1 LNLNAIPTGTIK
13 GEIYYS
19 NSKLPVRY
27 GTIEI
32 KSLKKGSYIDS
43 IGNFE
48 IKNIEA
54 GVYDLKLHVNY
65 FDDSTLNN
73 IRVNSDSVTD
83 LKISFVSNC
92 QYSRSDSICPV
103 CKKIDK
109 VIPIVYGLIVFE
121 NDKTDTTDNSGSIIE
136 EEQSFKMGGCNV
148 TGCDPFWYCRRDSI
162 SF

>member
-1 LNLNAIPTGTIK
+1 MTTGRICLQ
-13 GEIYYS
+13 EICGSFIYFNNHYKLS
-19 NSKLPVRY
+19 VSSKPEESELSSFLFQISFTVSFSATY
-27 GTIEI
+27 HF
-32 KSLKKGSYIDS
+32 LK
-43 IGNFE
+43 
-48 IKNIEA
+48 
-54 GVYDLKLHVNY
+54 
-65 FDDSTLNN
+65 N

-83 LKISFVSNC
+83 LKVSFVSNC

-121 NDKTDTTDNSGSIIE
+121 NDENDTTANSSSIIE
-136 EEQSFKMGGCNV
+136 EEQSFRMGGCNV